1 MKNDNVKFKINK
13 LRSAVLVFVVAF
25 LFVAPVS
32 AASLYFN
39 SPKTDYKVG
48 EQFTASVLVDSV
60 DEAINAF
67 EGKLV
72 FSDDQLEVKEIFIGN
87 SVINFWIDTPKVG
100 NGEIQFSGIVPGGFQ
115 GDKGLLFSAVF
126 LVNSIGTGEINFS
139 DYKLLLNDGRGTAAL
154 TVVANLKLNI
164 LPVAPGTVAPEY
176 MPFPDGTL
184 PEEFTPE
191 LTRSSGEFNNQWFLV
206 FATQDKGSG
215 IDYYEVCEGNQD
227 NCEKTDSPYILKDQ
241 NLVGKI
247 FVKAV
252 DKRGNGRMVVLEP
265 PGGLVW
271 YEKYQNYVILF
282 LVLVASV
289 LLVLKKYAR
298 RV

>member
-1 MKNDNVKFKINK
+1 MYLSKFKNLIII
-13 LRSAVLVFVVAF
+13 ALVFVLFPNVAF
-25 LFVAPVS
+25 

-39 SPKTDYKVG
+39 SPKTDYTVG

-60 DEAINAF
+60 SEPINAF

-87 SVINFWIDTPKVG
+87 SIINFWLDAPKADK
-100 NGEIQFSGIVPGGFQ
+100 GEIRFSGIVPGGFQ
-115 GDKGLLFSAVF
+115 GDNGLLFSAVF
-126 LVNSIGTGEINFS
+126 RVLSTGSGAIKFS
-139 DYKLLLNDGRGTAAL
+139 DYKLLLNDGLGTMAV
-154 TVVANLKLNI
+154 TTVANLNLTIKPLAI
-164 LPVAPGTVAPEY
+164 GASAPDY
-176 MPFPDGTL
+176 LPFPDGTL

-191 LTRSSGEFNNQWFLV
+191 LTRSPEEFGNQWFLV

-215 IDYYEVCEGNQD
+215 IDYYEVCEGSQD

-252 DKRGNGRMVVLEP
+252 DKRGNGRLVVLEP

-271 YEKYQNYVILF
+271 YEKYQNYVIIL
-282 LVLVASV
+282 LVSIASI